1 MRPAV
6 LMQLLRFVISTFAA
20 AKETCHPFPIV
31 RRGGSGVAKG
41 EISS

>member
-20 AKETCHPFPIV
+20 AKETCHPFPIAI
-31 RRGGSGVAKG
+31 GSSEG
-41 EISS
+41 